1 MSESILSQR
10 ASSRVSVVPVGQ
22 REELLALAEG
32 IPDLVELGRGD
43 PDLDTPVIIVEAAIK
58 ALNNGYTHYTHW
70 AGMEELRQAISAKLN
85 RDNGLNYDP
94 NTEIVVTTGVQ
105 EAMYVVFQ
113 CLLDPGD
120 EVLIADP
127 LYTAYNFMVTYAGG
141 RIIHVPIEEKDD
153 FVLQPSA
160 LLERITP
167 KTKAIVVIT
176 PNNPTGAVIPGKTL
190 KEIADLA
197 IEKDLLIISDEIYEK
212 IIFDGAR
219 HVSIS
224 SFPGMYERSIVLN
237 GLSKAYS
244 MTGWRL
250 GYMAAPKDFIQKC
263 RMLKYALTISVNH
276 ATQAAAVSI
285 LNNDGESVRQTL
297 AVYDE
302 RRRSVMSKLDEMGL
316 AYCYPKATFY
326 IFVNIT
332 STGLSSFEFC
342 RRLLQDA
349 QVQVMPGTAYGNGEG
364 YIRISLTAPLDQ
376 IERGMD
382 RMASAVRRYQNRQ
395 S

>member
-1 MSESILSQR
+1 MSETILSQR
-10 ASSRVSVVPVGQ
+10 ASTRAGVVPPGE

-32 IPDLVELGRGD
+32 IPDLVRLGRGD
-43 PDLDTPVIIVEAAIK
+43 PDLATPPVIVEAAIK
-58 ALNNGYTHYTHW
+58 ALHNGFTHYTHW
-70 AGMEELRQAISAKLN
+70 AGLEELRQAISAKLK

-105 EAMYVVFQ
+105 EAMYVLFQ
-113 CLLDPGD
+113 CLLNPGD

-141 RIIHVPIEEKDD
+141 RIIHVPTEEKDH
-153 FVLQPSA
+153 FILQPRA

-167 KTKAIVVIT
+167 KTKAVVVNT
-176 PNNPTGAVIPGKTL
+176 PNNPTGAVIPEEIL
-190 KEIADLA
+190 KEIAALA
-197 IEKDLLIISDEIYEK
+197 IEKDLVIISDEIYEK

-219 HVSIS
+219 HVSIAS
-224 SFPGMYERSIVLN
+224 LPGMYGRSIVLN
-237 GLSKAYS
+237 GFSKAYS

-250 GYMAAPKDFIQKC
+250 GYMAAPSDFIQKC

-276 ATQAAAVSI
+276 AVQAAALAV
-285 LNNDGESVRQTL
+285 LDEEDDSVRETV

-302 RRRSVMSKLDEMGL
+302 RRRLVMSRLDEMGL
-316 AYCYPKATFY
+316 SYSYPAGTFY

-349 QVQVMPGTAYGNGEG
+349 QVQVMPGTVYGNGEG

-376 IERGMD
+376 MERGMD
-382 RMASAVRRYQNRQ
+382 RMASAVKRYQNRQ